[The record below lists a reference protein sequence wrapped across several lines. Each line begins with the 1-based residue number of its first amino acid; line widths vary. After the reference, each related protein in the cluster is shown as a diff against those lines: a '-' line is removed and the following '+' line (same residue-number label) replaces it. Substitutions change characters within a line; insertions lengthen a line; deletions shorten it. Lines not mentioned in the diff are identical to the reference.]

1 VTGAGDHDQAR
12 PWDAPGDLGRQLG
25 WGQLVAVADQHQ
37 RRAVAI
43 WAWRR
48 RVSSGVSGRALV
60 SSNASLSTRSGA
72 WRTISKLRM
81 RLAMAAMVSSR
92 VLPAIV
98 TGPCR
103 HSAGSCW
110 LNSRGELVAKLFA
123 EYYEPVRVEDVVH
136 VDATT

>member
-1 VTGAGDHDQAR
+1 LKPRHERPGDLFRLVQGGQVTGAGDHDQAR

-25 WGQLVAVADQHQ
+25 W
-37 RRAVAI
+37 
-43 WAWRR
+43 
-48 RVSSGVSGRALV
+48 
-60 SSNASLSTRSGA
+60 
-72 WRTISKLRM
+72 